1 MSRGSS
7 DTTPHLGPPV
17 TSFAG
22 LPVYAPWAWLE
33 WDDRFHRFAPRVF
46 GTANLITYGTLVI
59 SLVPI
64 LVIAFVK
71 GRGRGGSTSHGSARW
86 GTTEELRKGGMIG
99 SEGIVLCQT
108 AEARFSSSLS
118 DKGALQWRMRRAGKL
133 VRHDGPE
140 HVFVFAPTRS
150 GKGIGIVMPTLFGW
164 GHSAL
169 IYDIKKELWSLT
181 AGYRRKFSYC
191 WRFEPTSA
199 DSVRFNP
206 LFEIRRGDNE
216 VRDAQ
221 VIADI
226 LVDPDGA
233 GAKWDHWQTT
243 AHALLVGTILH
254 VLYAE
259 PVKTLAGVGAF
270 LSDPNRT
277 QEQTLEHMLRTHH
290 LPSGPHPVV
299 AQVARSMLNK
309 ADNEMSG
316 VVSTATSC
324 LDLFRDPLIA
334 RSTSTSDFRITDLM
348 NLDHPVS
355 LYLVVPPSDLSRLRR
370 LIRLV
375 LNQVGQRL
383 TERMEFAAGPA
394 AKKLSFLQTLR
405 AVLAPA
411 AGAAGRADTP
421 KASKAYKHKLLLLI
435 DEFTSLGKLD
445 FFENQLAFCAGYGLK
460 CFMVAQ
466 SRGSQTTIGVGL
478 TPPDREHGRCGGPH
492 RVTMGHRR
500 DA

>member
-1 MSRGSS
+1 
-7 DTTPHLGPPV
+7 
-17 TSFAG
+17 
-22 LPVYAPWAWLE
+22 
-33 WDDRFHRFAPRVF
+33 
-46 GTANLITYGTLVI
+46 
-59 SLVPI
+59 
-64 LVIAFVK
+64 
-71 GRGRGGSTSHGSARW
+71 
-86 GTTEELRKGGMIG
+86 
-99 SEGIVLCQT
+99 
-108 AEARFSSSLS
+108 
-118 DKGALQWRMRRAGKL
+118 
-133 VRHDGPE
+133 
-140 HVFVFAPTRS
+140 
-150 GKGIGIVMPTLFGW
+150 
-164 GHSAL
+164 
-169 IYDIKKELWSLT
+169 
-181 AGYRRKFSYC
+181 
-191 WRFEPTSA
+191 
-199 DSVRFNP
+199 
-206 LFEIRRGDNE
+206 
-216 VRDAQ
+216 

-226 LVDPDGA
+226 LADPDGA

-277 QEQTLEHMLRTHH
+277 QEQTLEHMLRTGH

-394 AKKLSFLQTLR
+394 ATNSPSCRLCAPSSLPQPGRPERPSART
-405 AVLAPA
+405 APA
-411 AGAAGRADTP
+411 TLLAVPLRGSAPPGCLERSDAARVGKRPVRTHQLAAG
-421 KASKAYKHKLLLLI
+421 S
-435 DEFTSLGKLD
+435 FW
-445 FFENQLAFCAGYGLK
+445 
-460 CFMVAQ
+460 
-466 SRGSQTTIGVGL
+466 
-478 TPPDREHGRCGGPH
+478 
-492 RVTMGHRR
+492 
-500 DA
+500 